1 MFVFQLAKEYRRGR
15 RKGRGK
21 RGRPGAVGPPGNPG
35 PQVSNCVEINESM
48 DMLLCS
54 NAVAFFFTPQG
65 LPGRDGQQ
73 GVPGMPGEVRK

>member
-54 NAVAFFFTPQG
+54 NAVAFFSPRVC
-65 LPGRDGQQ
+65 L
-73 GVPGMPGEVRK
+73 GETDSKECLECLEK